1 MLMIGLGGGGCG
13 GWGLGFCYCAGVIGV
28 MGWASTAAFLAIVTV
43 S

>member
-1 MLMIGLGGGGCG
+1 MGGG